1 MAMAR
6 VMLIPKDMRMFV
18 TGYTYLGNV
27 LNKVIA
33 KKVFLLCF
41 KIIFFHLH
49 YIGGVIHR
57 DWPLEHLYQAEKINF

>member
-27 LNKVIA
+27 LNKVIV

-41 KIIFFHLH
+41 KIIFVTLTLH
-49 YIGGVIHR
+49 RRCDSQRLATGTPV
-57 DWPLEHLYQAEKINF
+57 PS